1 LRKPPTAS
9 SLRHSRTCAST
20 PTRAASASACARSTH
35 SSAASSKTT
44 AAEWRDRALVGVLLG
59 AGLRAA
65 ELVALDVS
73 DVDEDTDGELVLHV
87 RQGKGRRDRDVPV
100 RRDVAKSL
108 RAYLADTDRR
118 LGASGP
124 LFLSHDRARKGGG
137 RLSARAVGYLVARL
151 VEQAGVDAKRV
162 SPHSLRH
169 TFAIRSLKNGG
180 NVVAVQKLLGHA
192 SIQTTTRYTDHLEV
206 SELRSAIPDL
216 PTA

>member
-1 LRKPPTAS
+1 
-9 SLRHSRTCAST
+9 
-20 PTRAASASACARSTH
+20 
-35 SSAASSKTT
+35 
-44 AAEWRDRALVGVLLG
+44 
-59 AGLRAA
+59 
-65 ELVALDVS
+65 VS

-100 RRDVAKSL
+100 RRDVATSV
-108 RAYLADTDRR
+108 RVYLTATDRR
-118 LGASGP
+118 LGGSGP
-124 LFLSHDRARKGGG
+124 LFLSHDRAGKGDG

-169 TFAIRSLKNGG
+169 TFAIRSLKSGG

-192 SIQTTTRYTDHLEV
+192 SIQTTTRYTDHLEL

-216 PTA
+216 PAAPP